1 MQKGRCALL
10 ALVIALSI
18 VGAATSASGAGPK
31 GLFKVNG
38 HRLYMSCVGTGK
50 PVVILDT
57 GLGEDPFTW
66 PSSVLKARVL
76 HTRVCAYDRY
86 GIGRSDGSGRAG
98 SGRAVK
104 TRTIDQ
110 AVNDL
115 HALVLTAKLKG
126 PYVFAGWATGGL
138 IGREYARRYPKNVAG
153 MVLFDAAADDW
164 DTFTGA
170 ETFTSP
176 FEVLNFA
183 AAETALRA
191 HDSIG
196 AKPLVVVEAGDDS
209 EVRAGYASDKTDAEF
224 QSYWDSSQ
232 RSLARISSN
241 SIFVVATKSQHDV
254 VATAPALS
262 VEAMRIVVNAVRKH
276 AKLPSCA
283 GSTLPKKGGACDA
296 G

>member
-1 MQKGRCALL
+1 MRKGRCALL
-10 ALVIALSI
+10 ALVIAFSV
-18 VGAATSASGAGPK
+18 VGVAGCEGAVAGPK

-50 PVVILDT
+50 PVVILDS

-66 PSSVLKARVL
+66 PGSVLKARVL

-86 GIGRSDGSGRAG
+86 GIGRSDGTS
-98 SGRAVK
+98 RAVK

-176 FEVLNFA
+176 YEVLNFA

-196 AKPLVVVEAGDDS
+196 AKPLVVVEAGNDS
-209 EVRAGYASDKTDAEF
+209 EVRAGYASDKTEAEF

-241 SIFVVATKSQHDV
+241 SIFVVATKSLHDIV
-254 VATAPALS
+254 LTTPALS

-276 AKLPSCA
+276 SKLPSCA

-296 G
+296 A

>member
-1 MQKGRCALL
+1 MRKARLTLLSLAVVALL
-10 ALVIALSI
+10 LGVMT
-18 VGAATSASGAGPK
+18 AAANGGPSGRY
-31 GLFKVNG
+31 KVNG
-38 HRLYMSCVGTGK
+38 YRLYMTCVGTGT
-50 PVVILDT
+50 PAVVLDE
-57 GLGEDPFTW
+57 GLSTDSSSW
-66 PSSVLKARVL
+66 PDSFRRASVL

-86 GIGRSDGSGRAG
+86 GLGLSDGAG
-98 SGRAVK
+98 WVPK
-104 TRTIDQ
+104 TRTIDR
-110 AVNDL
+110 AVSDL
-115 HALVLTAKLKG
+115 HALVRAAKLKG

-138 IGREYARRYPKNVAG
+138 IGREYARRYPKDVAG

-164 DTFTGA
+164 DTYTGM
-170 ETFTSP
+170 ETFTSGP
-176 FEVLNFA
+176 ESLNFA

-209 EVRAGYASDKTDAEF
+209 TVRATYASDKTAADF

-232 RSLARISSN
+232 RSLARISRN

-254 VATAPALS
+254 VSTAPALS

-296 G
+296 A